1 MIRIFSCRRSSLAF
15 VGIVILT
22 VMAYTIEDVAITCVT
37 SIAGI
42 ILAIAG
48 ANAYQGSQEAK
59 HANLNAP
66 DETG

>member
-1 MIRIFSCRRSSLAF
+1 MIRIFSCRRSSLALI
-15 VGIVILT
+15 GIVMLS
-22 VMAYTIEDVAITCVT
+22 VMAYTIEGVAITCVT

-59 HANLNAP
+59 HNHIP
-66 DETG
+66 DEAG